1 MMTTKKIQE
10 QIDRLELRLISLIYE
25 NGRETTLEGVTLLKS
40 DSYFV
45 LGSLVKSTYKLY
57 RRTEGK
63 GKAFLLSALKRFFTW
78 TKDEPCKTWGK
89 LSLLSVLCA
98 MKERSELALLPEGVF
113 ECLREKTDFRDFY
126 NIREKKLLEPTAA
139 NYIHVAASCAKQ
151 RQLLGWE
158 SEETVSVI
166 TEHLLD
172 TVGANDGDG
181 FLDDQPGEGRF
192 DSYTFMVTQSLP
204 DQCDEAGLPVPPYAL
219 KKLAAAARAMLKMA
233 NKRGDG
239 FVYGRSLSVYGDM
252 SPAGVF
258 VSAMKYGLLSEE
270 ESELAYAYILK
281 ILEKMCRFWYDEK
294 RGIFNIW
301 LDGRSTD
308 GYREIHRLLET
319 NLNVCDAI
327 YETLEAL
334 ETLGFA
340 ERAPRVEIPSPD
352 AWQASRICFSDIPDK
367 KAEAIILRRRDTLL
381 MLPLVGAGS
390 LCSFPAYLP
399 FPAIAGV
406 FEAAPQSNAPYLV
419 PEYEKD
425 GESYRPIRFYTDIA
439 MKSEQD
445 KVTINAKGYVS
456 KVAPYPA
463 CPIRTE
469 YVFEAEYVFNGRE
482 ISVRFKTDMPYDR
495 VRMHAAETARASH
508 ISAFGFE
515 ESRDLPLG
523 AKDTLAP
530 HGAYTYVHEHIS
542 HQHASIGWCAVIPD

>member
-1 MMTTKKIQE
+1 MTVKEVKN
-10 QIDRLELRLISLIYE
+10 QIDALVFRFVSLMYE
-25 NGRETTLEGVTLLKS
+25 NGEETALEGVTLLNA
-40 DSYFV
+40 DNDFI
-45 LGSLVKSTYKLY
+45 LGALVRATYKLY
-57 RRTEGK
+57 REAEGK
-63 GKAFLLSALKRFFTW
+63 RKEYLLSALKRFFSW
-78 TKDEPCKTWGK
+78 TLDKPCKTWGK
-89 LSLLSVLCA
+89 ISLLSVLCA
-98 MKERSELALLPEGVF
+98 LQEEDELHILPEGVF
-113 ECLREKTDFRDFY
+113 ACLREKTDFRDFY
-126 NIREKKLLEPTAA
+126 DIKEKKLLGPTAA
-139 NYIHVAASCAKQ
+139 NYVHVAATCAKR

-166 TEHLLD
+166 TEHLLS
-172 TVGANDGDG
+172 TIGESAGGG

-192 DSYTFMVTQSLP
+192 DDYTFMVAQSLP
-204 DQCDEAGLPVPPYAL
+204 AQCEEAGLPVPEYAFTN
-219 KKLAAAARAMLKMA
+219 LAIAARAMLKMA
-233 NKRGDG
+233 NRRGDG

-319 NLNVCDAI
+319 NLGVCDAI

-367 KAEAIILRRRDTLL
+367 KAEAIILRRSDTLL
-381 MLPLVGAGS
+381 MLPLIGAGS
-390 LCSFPAYLP
+390 LCAFPAYLP
-399 FPAIAGV
+399 FPAVAGV

-425 GESYRPIRFYTDIA
+425 GESYRPIRFYADIT

-463 CPIRTE
+463 RPICTK
-469 YVFEAEYVFNGRE
+469 YVFEAEYVFNGRD

-495 VRMHAAETARASH
+495 VRMHTAETVRASH

-515 ESRDLPLG
+515 DSRELPLG

-530 HGAYTYVHEHIS
+530 HGAYTYVKEHIS
-542 HQHASIGWCAVIPD
+542 TAHGTVGWTATLPE